1 MYAVNRHNHSPLSF
15 AAVNLITFNMP
26 PRPKYTR
33 AQVQLAAL
41 AIADEQ
47 GVAALTMRSLA
58 SALGTGPMTIYNYV
72 QNRDEL
78 DALVVE
84 AVMSSVVWGET
95 GQGDWQQDV
104 RTICTGMWAGIRA
117 HPNVITLLLTRRS
130 LHQTTLLPAEAL
142 LQALANGGHTG
153 LELLMAFRTVF
164 GFVAG
169 LAQAQLA
176 GPHPPSNEG
185 ETDPTVARVQ
195 ALPTG
200 RFPKLIEIAH
210 AAEGVMPEEEFHA
223 GLDIILAG
231 LDSQARKTAAP
242 APVAAS

>member
-1 MYAVNRHNHSPLSF
+1 
-15 AAVNLITFNMP
+15 MP

-33 AQVQLAAL
+33 AQVQAAAL
-41 AIADEQ
+41 AIADEH

-72 QNRDEL
+72 RNRDEL

-84 AVMSSVVWGET
+84 AVMSEAVWGNT

-104 RTICTGMWAGIRA
+104 RTICEGMWLGIRT
-117 HPNVITLLLTRRS
+117 HPNVIPLILTRRS
-130 LHQTTLLPAEAL
+130 LHHATLAPAEAML
-142 LQALANGGHTG
+142 RALADSGRSG

-164 GFVAG
+164 GFVIG

-176 GPHPPSNEG
+176 GPHPPSHEG
-185 ETDPTVARVQ
+185 ETDPTIARVQ
-195 ALPTG
+195 ALPPE
-200 RFPKLIEIAH
+200 RFPKLVEIAH
-210 AAEGVMPEEEFHA
+210 AASGVAPEDEFHT

-231 LDSQARKTAAP
+231 LDAQTKQP
-242 APVAAS
+242 AHEN